1 MKFVIFDIDGT
12 LANTKTVDDQC
23 FIKSFMD
30 TFEID
35 ITNEKWEELQNVT
48 DWGLTEEILI
58 REVKRNPT
66 NDDYRL
72 MKTNMLSNL
81 ANEKIRDQSQFN
93 EVLGARNFFYELK
106 EMKEFELGIAT
117 GAWEQSAKFKLDSIG
132 IELNSICFSNSDH
145 HKRREDITK
154 DVIHQLKNRTN
165 TSPDQII
172 YFGDG
177 VWDYKTCKN
186 LGIDF
191 IGIDVEHNGK
201 LEKLG
206 ASVVFQDYSDK
217 HLIMNELRK
226 GG

>member
-48 DWGLTEEILI
+48 DWGMTEEILI

-66 NDDYRL
+66 NDDYRR

-93 EVLGARNFFYELK
+93 EVLGARKFFYELK
-106 EMKEFELGIAT
+106 GKKEFELGIAT
-117 GAWEQSAKFKLDSIG
+117 GAWEQSAKFKLDAIG

-145 HKRREDITK
+145 HKRREDITR
-154 DVIHQLKNRTN
+154 DVINQLKNRTN

-177 VWDYKTCKN
+177 AWDYKTCKN

-191 IGIDVEHNGK
+191 IGIDINGSGD
-201 LEKLG
+201 LG
-206 ASVVFQDYSDK
+206 RIGAKTVFRDFSDNVS
-217 HLIMNELRK
+217 IMRLLSK
-226 GG
+226 

>member
-48 DWGLTEEILI
+48 DWGMTEEILI

-66 NDDYRL
+66 NDDYRR

-106 EMKEFELGIAT
+106 EKKEFELGIAT

-145 HKRREDITK
+145 HKRREDITR
-154 DVIHQLKNRTN
+154 DVINQLKNRTN

-177 VWDYKTCKN
+177 AWDYKTCKN

-191 IGIDVEHNGK
+191 IGIDIKGSGD
-201 LEKLG
+201 LG
-206 ASVVFQDYSDK
+206 RIGAKTVFRDFSDNVS
-217 HLIMNELRK
+217 IMRLLSK
-226 GG
+226 